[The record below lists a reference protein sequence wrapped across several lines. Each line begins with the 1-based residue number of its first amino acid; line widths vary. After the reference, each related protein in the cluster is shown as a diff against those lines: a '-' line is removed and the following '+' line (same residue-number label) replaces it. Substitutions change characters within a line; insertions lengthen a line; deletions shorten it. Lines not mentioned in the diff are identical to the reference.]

1 MKIAGYDIDKAAK
14 YLHYINSLSIGG
26 KNRLAESV
34 KMGYSKI
41 SFEK

>member
-1 MKIAGYDIDKAAK
+1 MKIAGYDIYKAAK
-14 YLHYINSLSIGG
+14 YIHYINSLPIGE

-41 SFEK
+41 PF